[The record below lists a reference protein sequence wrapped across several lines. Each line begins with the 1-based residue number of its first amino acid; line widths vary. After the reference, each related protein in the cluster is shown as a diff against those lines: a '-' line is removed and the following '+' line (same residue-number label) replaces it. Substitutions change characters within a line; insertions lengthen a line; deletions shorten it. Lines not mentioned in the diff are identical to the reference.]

1 MRITILVVLL
11 LSFLSGSAQKKKEAA
26 PEKPKLVVGIIVD
39 QMRYEYLYRFYSRY
53 SDRGLKRM
61 MNEGFNCRNNHYHY
75 ASTITGPGHAHV
87 YTGSVPAITGI
98 VGNDWY
104 EKTLKKSMYVVSD
117 STVSIVGEG
126 NPSAGK
132 MSPRNMKTTTVTDQL
147 RIASQ
152 FKSKVV
158 GVAFKD
164 RGAIL
169 PAGHTGSAFWFDTRN
184 GNWITSTY
192 YSKELPQWV
201 KDFNGRKLPQ
211 SYAQQTWETLY
222 PIETYTASETDDQPY
237 ESLIAGDT
245 KPVFPHKVTMGSLA
259 STPYGNN
266 LTKEFA
272 IAAIEGEQ
280 LGRGDAT
287 DFLAVSFSS
296 TDYVGHAFGPQS
308 VEIEDVYLRF
318 DKDIEDLLSHLDKV
332 VGAGKYTVFLSADH
346 AVAEVPAFLK
356 KHNVPAGLFLG
367 GELERFANNA
377 ISSVLGEGKWVTTED
392 NYQLYMNDDL
402 LLEKKVTV
410 AQIVE
415 ILRLKSA
422 AQEGI
427 YNVVDLRNVNGY
439 SIPQYFREKIIN
451 IYNPKR
457 SGDILILPEPAWMAG
472 YVKGTTHGTMYNY
485 DTHTPLLWYG
495 WGINKGETSE
505 PTYISDIAPTLSVLL
520 KILEPNGSVGKPI
533 QAVIRK

>member
-1 MRITILVVLL
+1 MRVRILAVLVL
-11 LSFLSGSAQKKKEAA
+11 LSFSAFSQKKKE
-26 PEKPKLVVGIIVD
+26 PLPDKPKLVVGIIVD

-53 SDRGLKRM
+53 SDKGLKRL

-104 EKTLKKSMYVVSD
+104 ERSLKKSMYVVSD

-126 NPSAGK
+126 NPNAGK
-132 MSPRNMKTTTVTDQL
+132 MSPKNLKATTITDQL

-169 PAGHTGSAFWFDTRN
+169 PAGHTGSAYWFDTKN
-184 GNWITSTY
+184 ANWITSTY
-192 YSKELPQWV
+192 YTKELPKWV
-201 KDFNGRKLPQ
+201 KDFNDRKLPE
-211 SYAQQTWETLY
+211 SYTKLPWETLY
-222 PIETYTASETDDQPY
+222 PIDTYTASEGDDQPY
-237 ESLIAGDT
+237 ESLIAGDV
-245 KPVFPHKVTMGSLA
+245 KPVFPHKVTIGSLA
-259 STPYGNN
+259 STPFGNN

-272 IAAIEGEQ
+272 IAAIEAEQ
-280 LGRGDAT
+280 LGRGEAT

-308 VEIEDVYLRF
+308 KEIEDVYLRF
-318 DKDIEDLLSHLDKV
+318 DKDIEDLLTHLDKT

-356 KHNVPAGLFLG
+356 KHNVPSGLFVG
-367 GELERFANNA
+367 GELEKFANAA

-392 NYQLYMNDDL
+392 NYQLYMNDAL
-402 LLEKKVTV
+402 LTEKKVTIP
-410 AQIVE
+410 QIVD
-415 ILRLKSA
+415 ILRTKGIEH
-422 AQEGI
+422 EGI
-427 YNVVDLRNVNGY
+427 YNIVDLRNANMHSV
-439 SIPQYFREKIIN
+439 PQYFREKIIN
-451 IYNPKR
+451 VYNPKR
-457 SGDILILPEPAWMAG
+457 SGDIMILPEPAWMAG

-485 DTHTPLLWYG
+485 DTHAPLLWFG
-495 WGINKGETSE
+495 WGINKGETTQ
-505 PTYISDIAPTLSVLL
+505 PTYISDIAPTLAMLL

-533 QAVIRK
+533 QEVLKK